1 MTIDHFITYFLIVFI
16 ATISPGP
23 SMLLALNHGVNHGI
37 GKSIF
42 SGAGNVLGNLLMALA
57 SITGLGIVLATSGMV
72 FNCIKWL
79 GILYLAVLGLMMI
92 LRPVSDDS
100 SVKYD
105 SNRPNSRKGSR
116 LFLDGFVIAIGNP
129 KGILFFTA
137 LFPQFIYVKNS
148 SAINFLIIFITL
160 AIVAF
165 GCYMLYAVSG
175 VKLNRLLRLKSFRKA
190 FNRVIGSFLIGS
202 GMMMAF
208 SKK

>member
-1 MTIDHFITYFLIVFI
+1 MPFNSFITYLLILFI

-37 GKSIF
+37 GRSFYSCI
-42 SGAGNVLGNLLMALA
+42 GNVTGNLLMALA

-79 GILYLAVLGLMMI
+79 GILYLVVLGLKMI
-92 LRPVSDDS
+92 FG
-100 SVKYD
+100 SVGGDTIDTYN
-105 SNRPNSRKGSR
+105 SNRQNSKKGCR
-116 LFLDGFVIAIGNP
+116 LFLDGFIIAIGNP

-137 LFPQFIYVKNS
+137 LFPQFIDVKNS
-148 SAINFLIIFITL
+148 STGGFLIIFITL

-165 GCYMLYAVSG
+165 GCYMLYAIFG
-175 VKLNRLLRLKSFRKA
+175 VKLNRLFRLQSFRKT
-190 FNRVIGSFLIGS
+190 FNRVTGSVLIGA
-202 GMMMAF
+202 GVMMAF